1 MEWQQVNDILLKF
14 GKFNLWPDIGLY
26 LDDNPEQ
33 LRILTTYTEVLRP
46 DMILDV
52 WDSADQ
58 DVSSG
63 LEMARRHC
71 NVLLPR
77 KETFVISRMPLLK
90 NNASGTGTGETQP
103 ADGVSAE
110 QQIDIRVL
118 QVGYEQSGLEPVIAC
133 LVGSDSAE

>member
-1 MEWQQVNDILLKF
+1 
-14 GKFNLWPDIGLY
+14 
-26 LDDNPEQ
+26 
-33 LRILTTYTEVLRP
+33 
-46 DMILDV
+46 
-52 WDSADQ
+52 
-58 DVSSG
+58 
-63 LEMARRHC
+63 
-71 NVLLPR
+71 
-77 KETFVISRMPLLK
+77 MPLLK